1 MMENIFNLMIH
12 TIISGEIISLITFIV
27 QVFCL
32 LMMLRFFNVAGVF
45 AYMSIAV
52 VLGNIQVMKL
62 GVFHF
67 YPEGVA
73 LGTVT
78 FSTLF
83 LATDI
88 LNEYYGKL
96 VAKRSVYLT
105 FMAMI
110 VGVVLMSLTLIHEP
124 VPADA
129 GHDAM
134 MYLFSP
140 SLRLFVA
147 SLIAYFS
154 SQMMDIAIYSA
165 LKKLSPSRLIW
176 VRAFL
181 SLSIAAFCDN
191 LIFSFFAWRILSP
204 NPIPFDTLIYS
215 YVFGGYI
222 LRLCTSIL
230 GIPVVYLAQ
239 YFIKKD

>member
-1 MMENIFNLMIH
+1 MMENILSLGL
-12 TIISGEIISLITFIV
+12 SGEFISLITFVV
-27 QVFCL
+27 QVLCL
-32 LMMLRFFNVAGVF
+32 LLMLRFFSVAGVF

-88 LNEYYGKL
+88 LNEYYGKS
-96 VAKRSVYLT
+96 VAQRSVYLT
-105 FMAMI
+105 FTAMVI
-110 VGVVLMSLTLIHEP
+110 GMLMMSLTLIHEP
-124 VPADA
+124 VRRDG
-129 GHDAM
+129 GHGAM
-134 MYLFSP
+134 VYLFAP

-165 LKKLSPSRLIW
+165 LKKLSPLRLIW
-176 VRAFL
+176 LRAFF

-191 LIFSFFAWRILSP
+191 FIFSLFAWRILSP
-204 NPIPFDTLIYS
+204 DPIPFDTLMYS

-222 LRLCTSIL
+222 LRLCASIL
-230 GIPVVYLAQ
+230 GIPVVYLAK
-239 YFIKKD
+239 YFIKKDR